1 MSDTPTAD
9 GGPIY
14 DTVSRILGR
23 FVRAEVPLRPDTELV
38 RDLGIDSLA
47 AMNIVMEI
55 EDAYAFDVPLAEVG
69 TIRTVQDLV
78 DLIARHATPT

>member
-1 MSDTPTAD
+1 MSDAPTAA

-14 DTVSRILGR
+14 DTVSRLLGR
-23 FVRAEVPLRPDTELV
+23 FARAEVPLRPDTELV

-55 EDAYAFDVPLAEVG
+55 EDAYGFDVPLAEIG

-78 DLIARHATPT
+78 DLIARHAPPT

>member
-1 MSDTPTAD
+1 M
-9 GGPIY
+9 
-14 DTVSRILGR
+14 RK

-38 RDLGIDSLA
+38 RDLDIDSLA

-55 EDAYAFDVPLAEVG
+55 EDGYAFDVPLAEVG